1 MAQQFFHL
9 RDVKDLRVVSDDEGG
24 YMLKVVV
31 KDGAQPSEPCGLLD
45 NFVSMSVRGYG
56 FPPCFGYNL
65 DIIAA
70 VDSPLSSLE
79 DTVEFFERNY
89 KS

>member
-1 MAQQFFHL
+1 MAQQFYHL
-9 RDVKDLRVVSDDEGG
+9 KDVQRLYVVSDDEGG
-24 YMLKVVV
+24 YLLRVTL

-45 NFVSMSVRGYG
+45 NFVSMSERGYG
-56 FPPCFGYNL
+56 FPPCFGYNR

-79 DTVEFFERNY
+79 STVEFFERNY